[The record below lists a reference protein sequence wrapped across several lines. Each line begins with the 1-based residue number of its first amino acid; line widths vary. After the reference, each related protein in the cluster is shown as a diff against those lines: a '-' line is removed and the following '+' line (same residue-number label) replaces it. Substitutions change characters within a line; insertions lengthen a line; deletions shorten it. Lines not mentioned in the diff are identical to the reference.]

1 MVTALVLQLIQCIIK
16 LPQKSEDED
25 EEEEDTTAQDV
36 VVATSYEQAMKTA
49 HHFLSVFLKKF
60 VPHSLLL
67 STAIPVVYLTIIHMS
82 LVFVLHSL

>member
-1 MVTALVLQLIQCIIK
+1 MTIVFPLCCRLNHDEHIQMVTALVLQLIQCIIK

-36 VVATSYEQAMKTA
+36 IVATSYEQAMKTA
-49 HHFLSVFLKKF
+49 HHFLSVFLKKC

-67 STAIPVVYLTIIHMS
+67 YM
-82 LVFVLHSL
+82 FDY